1 MTNPQKVGS
10 TIKYTVT
17 GQDSQ
22 GKFEV
27 IRRYNEF
34 HILHVTLT
42 TRWPGCFIPCIPEK
56 QILGDKEDGFI
67 EERRSLLDRFIREC
81 AKFEFILESQEFKI
95 FARQSGEV
103 GDTLEKLGD
112 QTPGQIL
119 DKYRNVFKISEET
132 ENSEVAR
139 YREKINIF

>member
-1 MTNPQKVGS
+1 
-10 TIKYTVT
+10 
-17 GQDSQ
+17 
-22 GKFEV
+22 
-27 IRRYNEF
+27 
-34 HILHVTLT
+34 
-42 TRWPGCFIPCIPEK
+42 
-56 QILGDKEDGFI
+56 LGDKEEGFI

-103 GDTLEKLGD
+103 GETLEKLGA

-119 DKYRNVFKISEET
+119 DKYRNCFKVTEEID
-132 ENSEVAR
+132 NSEVAR